1 MEKLKTKKKPGKPSN
16 LRSSSLNLLLNVSI
30 FLLVL
35 LIIYMSYSIYVKL
48 SHKPGDNIELSNGQ
62 NAADIVQV
70 EVLNGCGIGGV
81 ADRFTDQLRAKG
93 ADVVKIGNY
102 ISNDIGETLVIDR
115 IGNIANAY
123 KVARMLGVK
132 NENVIQQMNKD
143 YFLDVSV
150 IIGRDYFN
158 LTPFK

>member
-1 MEKLKTKKKPGKPSN
+1 
-16 LRSSSLNLLLNVSI
+16 
-30 FLLVL
+30 
-35 LIIYMSYSIYVKL
+35 MSYSIYVKL